1 MLGSVAIGNAA
12 TRLPGF
18 RSPSGNIECLVLPR
32 GRAILCTLGSADY
45 ARRLQARC
53 MAPSGAGVDWHGF
66 MLAATGKGAIN
77 CSGGIL
83 YNPTTQRPSYVTLAY
98 GKSWRQGVFTC
109 WSRISGVT
117 CRNRSGHGLTVSRQ
131 SWRVW

>member
-66 MLAATGKGAIN
+66 MLAATGMGAIS

-83 YNPTTQRPSYVTLAY
+83 YNPTTQRHVLVADQRRHLPQPFRSRADRLPSVVA
-98 GKSWRQGVFTC
+98 
-109 WSRISGVT
+109 
-117 CRNRSGHGLTVSRQ
+117 GLVARL
-131 SWRVW
+131 R